1 MSISDHVNDRGAPT
15 ADTTPAGWRKD
26 VIASVRRGGRFA
38 GLYGSSAGSDG
49 CVLTALVAVADE
61 VRVYRTLIRPDAE
74 GRLEYRSISPRV
86 PGAFWYE
93 RALHDLSGVVPIGH
107 PRLDPLLMPREEG
120 SPAPMPGA
128 PSEAAGTDLRAVELP
143 GPVDLMGRGMFTIP
157 LGPVRSGVVESI
169 ELLIETP
176 GEDIP
181 HLNVRPHYKHRGVAK
196 QFEGRTVKDAVLVA
210 ERVEGI
216 SSVAHAVA
224 FCEAVER
231 LGGVEPPAPA
241 QALRVLHAELER
253 VANHLDVT
261 MRLADAAGLAV
272 ATSRFGWHK
281 ETVMRIISGLCGS
294 RFGRGVVVPG
304 GVVRLPA
311 VHSAGLRADL
321 RDLRG
326 SIRSDLAALQSSAS
340 FLDRLRGTGPLRP
353 DTAARHGALGP
364 IGRGS
369 GVNVDVRRDRPYG
382 GYPALTPVPVA
393 LEPAG
398 DALARS
404 RVRWREI
411 DTSFDIAD
419 EAITHLHPLPD
430 SAAAVPV
437 PPISGL
443 GIGWAES
450 AQGEVVHAVELEDG
464 VVRRAF
470 ARSASFHNLVLLHDV
485 FAGDV
490 FTDLPFIEAS
500 FGLGYAGVAM

>member
-1 MSISDHVNDRGAPT
+1 MSVSEHVEGKDDPV
-15 ADTTPAGWRKD
+15 DLPTPAQWRKE
-26 VIASVRRGGRFA
+26 VVAKVRHGGRFA
-38 GLYGSSAGSDG
+38 GLFGTSAEGRG
-49 CVLTALVAVADE
+49 CVVTALVAAGGEVA
-61 VRVYRTLIRPDAE
+61 VHQTLVTFGAV
-74 GRLEYRSISPRV
+74 GRMEYRSLTPSI

-93 RALHDLSGVVPIGH
+93 RALHDLSGVIPVGH

-120 SPAPMPGA
+120 SPPPMPGA
-128 PSEAAGTDLRAVELP
+128 PPETAPTDLRSVELP
-143 GPVDLMGRGMFTIP
+143 GPVDLMGRGMFTLP
-157 LGPVRSGVVESI
+157 LGPVRSGVFESI

-176 GEDIP
+176 GEEIP

-196 QFEGRTVKDAVLVA
+196 QFEGRTARDAVLVA

-231 LGGVEPPAPA
+231 IAGVRVPAAA

-261 MRLADAAGLAV
+261 LRLADAAGLAV
-272 ATSRFGWHK
+272 ALSRFGWHK
-281 ETVMRIISGLCGS
+281 ETVLRLVSRLCGS

-304 GVVRLPA
+304 GVA
-311 VHSAGLRADL
+311 VVPEVDHETLRREL
-321 RDLRG
+321 RELGDRVA
-326 SIRSDLAALQSSAS
+326 SDLAALQASAS

-353 DTAARHGALGP
+353 ATAARHGALGP
-364 IGRGS
+364 IGRAS
-369 GVNVDVRRDRPYG
+369 GFDVDVRRDRPYG
-382 GYPALTPVPVA
+382 GYPQLAPVPVA
-393 LEPAG
+393 LEADG

-411 DTSFDIAD
+411 AVSLRIAD
-419 EAITHLHPLPD
+419 EVIDQIRPLPD
-430 SAAAVPV
+430 GAAATALGAVT
-437 PPISGL
+437 GL
-443 GIGWAES
+443 GVGWAES
-450 AQGEVVHAVELEDG
+450 AQGEVLHVVDMEDG

-485 FAGDV
+485 FAGDI

>member
-1 MSISDHVNDRGAPT
+1 MSASEHADGSGIPLDLPAPSQ
-15 ADTTPAGWRKD
+15 WRKE
-26 VIASVRRGGRFA
+26 VVASVRQGGRFA
-38 GLYGSSAGSDG
+38 GMFGTSADERG
-49 CVLTALVAVADE
+49 CVLTALVAAAEQVL
-61 VRVYRTLIRPDAE
+61 VHQTLVTPGAG
-74 GRLEYRSISPRV
+74 GRLEYRSLTPRI

-93 RALHDLSGVVPIGH
+93 RALHDLSGVMPLGH

-128 PSEAAGTDLRAVELP
+128 PAEAAQADVRPVELP
-143 GPVDLMGRGMFTIP
+143 GPVDLMGRGMFTLP
-157 LGPVRSGVVESI
+157 LGPVRSGVFESI

-196 QFEGRTVKDAVLVA
+196 QFEGRSVRDAVLVA

-216 SSVAHAVA
+216 STVAHAVA

-231 LGGVEPPAPA
+231 LSGVRVPAPA
-241 QALRVLHAELER
+241 QALRVVHAELER

-281 ETVMRIISGLCGS
+281 EAVLRLVSRLCGS

-304 GVVRLPA
+304 GVTRLPTVDHHA
-311 VHSAGLRADL
+311 
-321 RDLRG
+321 LRG
-326 SIRSDLAALQSSAS
+326 EVAKLGDLIRSDLAALQSSAS
-340 FLDRLRGTGPLRP
+340 FLDRIRGTGPLP
-353 DTAARHGALGP
+353 SQTAARHGALGP
-364 IGRGS
+364 IGRAS
-369 GVNVDVRRDRPYG
+369 DFATDVRRDRPYG
-382 GYPALTPVPVA
+382 GYLTLAPVPIA
-393 LEPAG
+393 CEAAG
-398 DALARS
+398 DALARA

-411 DTSFDIAD
+411 ETSLALVG
-419 EAITHLHPLPD
+419 AAVNSLHSLPRGA
-430 SAAAVPV
+430 SAVPV
-437 PPISGL
+437 GPVTGV

-450 AQGEVVHAVELEDG
+450 AQGEVLHVVDLEDG

-470 ARSASFHNLVLLHDV
+470 ARSPSFHNLVLLHDV
-485 FAGDV
+485 FAGDI